1 MKQVWNRT
9 MLRLLPKRTLTTW
22 VGRFAH
28 HRVSRYAIPWYV
40 RHYHIDTHEAQL
52 PLEAYGSLV
61 DFFSRKLHPNAR
73 TVTSKGISS
82 PVDGTVSEF
91 GTIENGKLLQAKGS
105 AYTLSALLGDAD
117 LARTYEGG
125 DYITLYLSPRD
136 YHRIHMPSDGTLIRW
151 TYIPGTLY
159 PVNPIGV
166 KSVAG
171 LFTKNERV
179 VTHVA
184 SDIGRYA
191 VIKVGATIVGSI
203 RTEYGPS
210 YQSPHKRANAAL
222 QHGTMSIAKR
232 RGEELGWFEFGSTV
246 ILVFEK
252 GVIQSFQVTMGQW
265 VTMGTQLALFHAPPG
280 KL

>member
-22 VGRFAH
+22 VGRFTR
-28 HRVSRYAIPWYV
+28 HRVSRFAIPWYV
-40 RHYHIDTHEAQL
+40 RHYKIDTKDAQL
-52 PLEAYGSLV
+52 PVEAYGSLV
-61 DFFSRKLHPNAR
+61 DFFSRKLHPSAR
-73 TVTSKGISS
+73 TVIADGISS

-91 GTIENGKLLQAKGS
+91 GSIEDGKLLQAKGL

-136 YHRIHMPSDGTLIRW
+136 YHRIHMPSDGTLTRW
-151 TYIPGTLY
+151 TYVPGTLY
-159 PVNPIGV
+159 PVNPAGV
-166 KSVAG
+166 KYVTG
-171 LFTKNERV
+171 LFTKNERI
-179 VTHVA
+179 VTHVT

-210 YQSPHKRANAAL
+210 YQSPRKRAHAAL
-222 QHGTMSIAKR
+222 QHGTMSIPKH
-232 RGEELGWFEFGSTV
+232 RGEELGRFEFGSTV

-252 GVIQSFQVTMGQW
+252 DVIQSFRVKMGQW
-265 VTMGTQLALFHAPPG
+265 VPMGTQLALVRG
-280 KL
+280 QQENQ